1 MYDMVG
7 FKLFCEMQIHTT
19 VEFYADLHLMPG
31 CKCNNLIS
39 FMRICIEVLDPH
51 MISGWILLIRIS
63 YMRICID
70 VFIYTDPHRDAVMVK
85 VLGMA
90 VYADPHKKGFFT
102 YPHIYGFDLH
112 ADMH

>member
-1 MYDMVG
+1 
-7 FKLFCEMQIHTT
+7 
-19 VEFYADLHLMPG
+19 
-31 CKCNNLIS
+31 
-39 FMRICIEVLDPH
+39 
-51 MISGWILLIRIS
+51 
-63 YMRICID
+63 MRICID

-90 VYADPHKKGFFT
+90 VYADPHKKSFFT